1 MARLKEMLKEERQN
15 YILDKIREF
24 NKVKSNELAIELK
37 VSEDTIRRDLN
48 QLAHNGLILKVH
60 GGALSTHQ
68 KLYQF
73 NERSIFNRDN
83 KIIVA
88 KKAISLLKE
97 GQTIIMSGGT
107 TNLEISRLLPND
119 LKLTIYTYSL
129 PIAMQLA
136 EHPKIDIFLIGG
148 KLHKKALVSIGVS
161 VVKIL
166 SKLKADICLLGTS
179 GIDLDEGITEVGY
192 EVSFVKRVMIASSEN
207 IISLVTSDK
216 LNTTQR
222 YPVCEF
228 NEISKIITDLPPD
241 DPVLIPFINKGV
253 EVL

>member
-1 MARLKEMLKEERQN
+1 MLKEERQN
-15 YILDKIREF
+15 YILDKVREL
-24 NKVKSNELAIELK
+24 NKVKSNELAVELN

-48 QLAHNGLILKVH
+48 QLSHNGLILKVH

-73 NERSIFNRDN
+73 NEGSIFNREN

-97 GQTIIMSGGT
+97 GQVVIMSGGT
-107 TNLEISRLLPND
+107 TNLELSRLIPQN

-129 PIAMQLA
+129 PIAIQLS
-136 EHPKIDIFLIGG
+136 EHPDIEVFLIGG
-148 KLHKKALVSIGVS
+148 KLHKKALVSVGVN
-161 VVKIL
+161 VIKIL
-166 SKLKADICLLGTS
+166 SKIKADICFLGTS

-207 IISLVTSDK
+207 VVSLITSDK

-222 YPVCEF
+222 YPICDL
-228 NEISKIITDLPPD
+228 NEIHKIVTDLDPD
-241 DPVLIPFINKGV
+241 DPILQGYLKGGV